1 MTRMLLAA
9 VCASAL
15 SAAVAAQAPA
25 GTPSSQRTASPGAG
39 PQPGAQSAGTQP
51 GGQSAGTQSGA
62 PSSGTQPGAQ
72 ATGSS
77 RVVLTGCVDRA
88 DQLIPAGSTIGT
100 TVDSLDL
107 VLTHAELADSPH
119 PVSVAPTGTS
129 GASGASG
136 SNGIGSIY
144 KLDGPLSTLNPH
156 VGHRVEITGTRVPS
170 ATAAPPP
177 SSNAV
182 NPSAASAPTI
192 KVESVKLIAETC
204 AR

>member
-25 GTPSSQRTASPGAG
+25 GTPSPQGNASSG
-39 PQPGAQSAGTQP
+39 AGTQP
-51 GGQSAGTQSGA
+51 GATSPGPQSGA
-62 PSSGTQPGAQ
+62 QT
-72 ATGSS
+72 TGSS
-77 RVVLTGCVDRA
+77 RVVMTGCVDRA

-119 PVSVAPTGTS
+119 PVSAAPTGTS
-129 GASGASG
+129 GASAASG
-136 SNGIGSIY
+136 ANGIGSIY